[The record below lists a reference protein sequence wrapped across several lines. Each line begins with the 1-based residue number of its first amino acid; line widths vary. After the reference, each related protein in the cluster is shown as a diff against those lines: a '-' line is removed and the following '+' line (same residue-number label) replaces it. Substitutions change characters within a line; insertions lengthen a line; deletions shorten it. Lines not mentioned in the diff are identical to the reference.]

1 MPPLV
6 LFGLAAVLLWSLVSR
21 RFERWGVAGPAMLL
35 VLGAATTVWD
45 LTSYAGA
52 LEAPITE
59 KIVEIIL
66 SLLLFADATEVR
78 GGIFGGE
85 GRVTARLVLIALPLS
100 LILTAAASA
109 LLIPESFVVI
119 GVIACVVMPTDFAPA
134 AQLLRTRLL
143 PERIRS
149 ILNVESGY
157 NDGLISPIF
166 GMALPIAVVLAPLLQ
181 QAAATGSDTVTVDEE
196 NVGHNAEKMADAFLN
211 AVPATLWAIVIGV
224 VLGGLIGLVLRAAR
238 DRGIASEGGARYAML
253 LLPLVAYGIAT
264 IPAIEANG
272 FVAAFVAGLMYRV
285 TRTRGMEVRVI
296 PHEELLLVEEVGSLT
311 ADFVWFML
319 GGAALLAFTTSF
331 DWRVIVLALLALTLL
346 RLGPVYFSLL
356 RSSVGRGDRVRIGLL
371 GPRGTATIV
380 FGLLAYNALPDDEGN
395 IVLLVMVVTVVGSIV
410 LHGVAAPLVLRR
422 LASRGDATTPTGD
435 EPTVQQR

>member
-45 LTSYAGA
+45 LTSYGA
-52 LEAPITE
+52 ALDAPLTE
-59 KIVEIIL
+59 KIVEVIL

-85 GRVTARLVLIALPLS
+85 GRITARLVLIALPLS
-100 LILTAAASA
+100 LLLTAIASV
-109 LLIPESFVVI
+109 LLIPDSFVVI

-134 AQLLRTRLL
+134 ARLLRTKRL
-143 PERIRS
+143 PERIRA

-157 NDGLISPIF
+157 NDGLVSPIF
-166 GMALPIAVVLAPLLQ
+166 GMALPIAVVLAPVWHE
-181 QAAATGSDTVTVDEE
+181 AVATGSDSVTITDKELD
-196 NVGHNAEKMADAFLN
+196 HNGEKMAEAFLN
-211 AVPATLWAIVIGV
+211 AVPATLWAIAIGV
-224 VLGGLIGLVLRAAR
+224 VLGGLIGLILRIAR
-238 DRGIASEGGARYAML
+238 DRGVASEGGARYAML
-253 LLPLVAYGIAT
+253 LLPLIAYGIAT

-285 TRTRGMEVRVI
+285 ARTRGMEVRVI
-296 PHEELLLVEEVGSLT
+296 PHAELLLVEEVGTLT
-311 ADFVWFML
+311 ANFVWFML
-319 GGAALLAFTTSF
+319 GGAALLAFTESF
-331 DWRVIVLALLALTLL
+331 DWRVLVLALLALTLL
-346 RLGPVYFSLL
+346 RLGPVYLSLMG
-356 RSSVGRGDRVRIGLL
+356 SSVGRGDRVRIGLL

-395 IVLLVMVVTVVGSIV
+395 LVLLVMVVTVVGSIL

-422 LASRGDATTPTGD
+422 LAPGARAGESAAAAH
-435 EPTVQQR
+435 